1 MVNKTHKQAM
11 ILQMLIYIV
20 KHCYVLVFWLFRMLY
35 RIIVQLGFFSKS
47 FPSSTVENVC
57 CSGLG
62 WQHWGGTAF
71 FIQIAL
77 EAHRLALMQKV
88 NMDVLFKVKT
98 SKLQCMLFEN

>member
-1 MVNKTHKQAM
+1 
-11 ILQMLIYIV
+11 MLIYIV

-62 WQHWGGTAF
+62 WQH
-71 FIQIAL
+71 
-77 EAHRLALMQKV
+77 
-88 NMDVLFKVKT
+88 
-98 SKLQCMLFEN
+98 